1 MKIQKSDSKISSLLK
16 DIRIAVLTLG
26 TAILFF
32 ACGKNNLEE
41 IKAFSS
47 PEELPILEAENF
59 ETLYTDSGTI
69 RFFLKTPQLL
79 VFENDGKTYREFPK
93 GVQFVQYDE
102 EQNITSTITAD
113 YAKQFLKE
121 GKLEAKNNVVVT
133 NLKGD
138 TLKTELLIW
147 EEKAEK
153 IYTDEFVKVI
163 SNNRVINGYGLTSD
177 QNMQNWT
184 IRKVTGTILVD
195 VNNNKTEQ
203 GEQTEITEKPSVKN
217 TNTIQ
222 PAQGTLKFEK

>member
-1 MKIQKSDSKISSLLK
+1 MKIQKSDSKITSLFK
-16 DIRIAVLTLG
+16 NIRIAVLTLG

-69 RFFLKTPQLL
+69 RYSLKTPKLL
-79 VFENDGKTYREFPK
+79 RFENEGKTYIEFPN
-93 GVQFVQYDE
+93 GVQIIKYDDQ
-102 EQNITSTITAD
+102 QNVISSITAD
-113 YAKQFLKE
+113 YAKQFLKDE
-121 GKLEAKNNVVVT
+121 KWEAKNNVVVT
-133 NLKGD
+133 NAKGD
-138 TLKTELLIW
+138 SLKTELLIW

-163 SNNRVINGYGLTSD
+163 SDNRVINGYGLTSD
-177 QNMQNWT
+177 QDMQNWT

-203 GEQTEITEKPSVKN
+203 GEQTENTEKPSVKN
-217 TNTIQ
+217 PNTKQ
-222 PAQGTLKFEK
+222 PTQGTLKFEK

>member
-1 MKIQKSDSKISSLLK
+1 MKIQKSDSKITSLLK

-32 ACGKNNLEE
+32 ACGKSNLEE

-47 PEELPILEAENF
+47 PEDLPILEAENF

-69 RFFLKTPQLL
+69 RYSIKSPRLR
-79 VFENDGKTYREFPK
+79 VFENDGKMYREFPK
-93 GVQFVQYDE
+93 GVRFVQYDE

-121 GKLEAKNNVVVT
+121 EKLEAKNNVVVT

-147 EEKAEK
+147 EEKSEK

-163 SNNRVINGYGLTSD
+163 SDNRVINGYGLTSD
-177 QNMQNWT
+177 QDMQNWT

-195 VNNNKTEQ
+195 VNNKTQQE
-203 GEQTEITEKPSVKN
+203 GQTENPEKPSVESTDTK
-217 TNTIQ
+217 Q
-222 PAQGTLKFEK
+222 PANATLKFEK